1 MISDEQGQQLL
12 AIARAA
18 IASEFTAAVAATK
31 QQRANDK
38 PVQHHLT
45 EESVSNTSVD
55 RSAPWLQEPG
65 ACFVTLMQHGQLR
78 GCIGSLEP
86 RHSLLADVEANARAA
101 AFYDPRFELLS
112 VAEFEKTDIEISL
125 LSPAQP
131 LTFID
136 EEDALAQLRP
146 GIDGVV
152 LECGHLRSTFLPQ
165 VWEQLPTPREFI
177 AHLKVK
183 AGLSAD
189 SWPDEIRLAC
199 YTVRKFK
206 DTPCRA

>member
-1 MISDEQGQQLL
+1 MINDEQGQQLL
-12 AIARAA
+12 VIAREA
-18 IASEFTAAVAATK
+18 IASEFASSAASAKK
-31 QQRANDK
+31 QIANDISIQNQRSERRSIK
-38 PVQHHLT
+38 ID
-45 EESVSNTSVD
+45 VD
-55 RSAPWLQEPG
+55 RAEAWLQQPG
-65 ACFVTLMQHGQLR
+65 ACFITLMQQGQLR

-86 RHSLLADVEANARAA
+86 RRSLLADVEANARAA

-112 VAEFEKTDIEISL
+112 IDEFEDTDIEISL
-125 LSPAQP
+125 LSPTQP
-131 LTFID
+131 LIFAN

-146 GIDGVV
+146 GIDGVL

-189 SWPDEIRLAC
+189 SWPDEIRLAR

-206 DTPCRA
+206 DALYRE